1 MVLGILNVF
10 NTLTL
15 KQIFSKT
22 KTFSLKKL
30 ENSFVV
36 ESTMIESE
44 TYPYKTAL
52 SEANV
57 KANRMGSTKWTYE
70 NGPIYFILFFPGLR
84 LGVINKDSWDRFFPV
99 GFAKNFQHLFL

>member
-1 MVLGILNVF
+1 
-10 NTLTL
+10 
-15 KQIFSKT
+15 
-22 KTFSLKKL
+22 
-30 ENSFVV
+30 
-36 ESTMIESE
+36 MIESE

-84 LGVINKDSWDRFFPV
+84 LGVINKDSWDRFFLWV
-99 GFAKNFQHLFL
+99 LQKIFSIFFYRTLLAAASNS